1 MHHLETK
8 QFLPRY
14 FVADWPVTASSVRKL
29 AEAGR
34 RISVDNPKLDT
45 VWQYARQI
53 TDFLATAADDPEN
66 FVLEPWERQ
75 VISLVETQPL
85 EEAVSELAMLEQSIA
100 KANRR
105 GGAEL
110 SSGGLAEAVTLS
122 AENLDFLKLGDDVR
136 AEWQAAFTSL
146 SAADRAEFKEGLLR
160 LRAALDPVM
169 IELRYVAGVLGA
181 VPFVQHIYS
190 LEEFQ
195 AKTAAWEDLN
205 VARLARSAVELSAAE
220 HKKDAAQA
228 ILSLCLSLPVNDA
241 TQYTW
246 EEAFLLTVFIQVVY
260 RALPQL
266 SEDDRISAVKNF
278 FYRAIMLGV
287 PVRQICAELVY
298 DTDTPISYALE
309 HRSLSQALADN
320 VEKVV
325 LSLDGPVSRPWSDT
339 LSEYRS
345 RARGGQD
352 ETNSAREYALDLYP
366 EGAAEPRL
374 REWYAEMLDIFVH
387 LEKADLVPHN
397 RGGELAPDEAY
408 HNDLVQLIAWFGVG
422 EAARKDLVGYFQT
435 AGARVPL
442 AAFHKSLEAAAD
454 LSQDTTVE
462 NALAW
467 ADALRSAGLL
477 GPDEEILEF
486 HENDGRFHWR
496 RQLTA

>member
-136 AEWQAAFTSL
+136 AEWQ
-146 SAADRAEFKEGLLR
+146 
-160 LRAALDPVM
+160 
-169 IELRYVAGVLGA
+169 
-181 VPFVQHIYS
+181 PFVQHIYS